1 VNDTIPK
8 ARVRVSVVD
17 DDVSVRDAL
26 NTILVDEGYDVIA
39 LDSSV
44 AFLDSLAAGPE
55 PSCILSDVR
64 MPEMSGL
71 ELLKTLSNRGIKV
84 PIILITGFADV
95 PMAVEAMK
103 AGAADFIEKPFSP
116 HRIVSAVA
124 SALERASGAEGPEA
138 ADPVRRRLGALTK
151 REQEIM
157 ELLVTGHS
165 NKSAA
170 RELSISPRTIEVHR
184 ARVMQKMEAKNLA
197 ELVRMSVLINR

>member
-1 VNDTIPK
+1 MSDGNSK
-8 ARVRVSVVD
+8 ARVCVVD
-17 DDVSVRDAL
+17 DDASVRDAL
-26 NTILVDEGYDVIA
+26 HTILQDVGYDVAA

-44 AFLDSLAAGPE
+44 AFLESLAAGPE

-71 ELLKTLSNRGIKV
+71 DLLKTLSNRGIKA

-103 AGAADFIEKPFSP
+103 AGAADFIEKPFAP
-116 HRIVSAVA
+116 DRIVSAVA
-124 SALERASGAEGPEA
+124 AALERSSTSDGPEA
-138 ADPVRRRLGALTK
+138 AELVRRRLSALTK

-157 ELLVTGHS
+157 ALLVTGHS

-184 ARVMQKMEAKNLA
+184 ARVMQKMEARNLA